1 MSFEI
6 VDSRVSACIAG
17 FAASVLLF
25 GCATTPLEQAPL
37 GPPGDAVRGREVFV
51 SREGGHCVL
60 CHRVPGLAVAGDV
73 GPALDGIGAR
83 LSPGEIRYR
92 VADITRLNPEAAM
105 PAFHRTEGL
114 ERVAPAYA
122 GRPVLDARQ
131 VEDLVAY
138 LGSLR

>member
-1 MSFEI
+1 MVRGFPLI
-6 VDSRVSACIAG
+6 ALAFVAGCVSN
-17 FAASVLLF
+17 SH
-25 GCATTPLEQAPL
+25 TQEPL
-37 GPPGDAVRGREVFV
+37 GPIGDAIRGREVFV

-60 CHRVPGLAVAGDV
+60 CHRVPGVEGAGDV
-73 GPALDGIGAR
+73 GPALDGVGAR

-92 VADITRLNPEAAM
+92 VADITRVNPEAVM

-114 ERVAPAYA
+114 SRVAPAYA

>member
-1 MSFEI
+1 MRALAI
-6 VDSRVSACIAG
+6 SA
-17 FAASVLLF
+17 VLGF
-25 GCATTPLEQAPL
+25 GCATPSLEQAPL

-51 SREGGHCVL
+51 AREGGHCVL
-60 CHRVPGLAVAGDV
+60 CHRAPGVAVAGDV

-92 VADITRLNPEAAM
+92 VVDITRVNPEAVM

-114 ERVAPAYA
+114 SRVAPAYA

>member
-1 MSFEI
+1 MAGC
-6 VDSRVSACIAG
+6 VAVSM
-17 FAASVLLF
+17 
-25 GCATTPLEQAPL
+25 EQAPL

-60 CHRVPGLAVAGDV
+60 CHRVPGVAVAGDV

-92 VADITRLNPEAAM
+92 VVDITRVNPEAVM

-114 ERVAPAYA
+114 ARVAPAYS
-122 GRPVLDARQ
+122 GKPVLDARQ

>member
-1 MSFEI
+1 M
-6 VDSRVSACIAG
+6 AKAG
-17 FAASVLLF
+17 VVGALS
-25 GCATTPLEQAPL
+25 GCAAAPLEQVSL
-37 GPPGDAVRGREVFV
+37 GPPGDAARGREVFV

-60 CHRVPGLAVAGDV
+60 CHRVPGVAVAGDV

-92 VADITRLNPEAAM
+92 VVDITRVNPEAVM
-105 PAFHRTEGL
+105 PAFHRTGGL
-114 ERVAPAYA
+114 ARVAPAYS
-122 GRPVLDARQ
+122 GKPVLDARQ

>member
-1 MSFEI
+1 MVKAVVIGAFS
-6 VDSRVSACIAG
+6 
-17 FAASVLLF
+17 
-25 GCATTPLEQAPL
+25 GCAMSPIEQAPL
-37 GPPGDAVRGREVFV
+37 GPPGDAAKGREVFV

-60 CHRVPGLAVAGDV
+60 CHRVPGVAVAGDV

-83 LSPGEIRYR
+83 LSAGEIRYR
-92 VADITRLNPEAAM
+92 VVDITRVNPEAVM

-114 ERVAPAYA
+114 SRVAPAHA

-131 VEDLVAY
+131 VEDVVAY